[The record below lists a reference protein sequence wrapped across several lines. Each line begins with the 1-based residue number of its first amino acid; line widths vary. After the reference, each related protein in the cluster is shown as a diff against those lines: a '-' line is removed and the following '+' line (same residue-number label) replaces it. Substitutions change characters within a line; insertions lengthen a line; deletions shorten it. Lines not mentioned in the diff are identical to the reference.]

1 MTDRPLILEHDG
13 KPAYV
18 VVRYEVWQ
26 NLLEQAEDADA
37 ARAYDR
43 AKAQPDRET
52 VPIAVADALLAGE
65 NPMRVWRDYRRMT
78 QDQLAAAAGVRRA
91 YIAQLES
98 GRRRGSAQVLAR
110 IARALTLDIDDLI

>member
-26 NLLEQAEDADA
+26 GLLEQAEDADA

-43 AKAQPDRET
+43 AKAQADQET
-52 VPIAVADALLAGE
+52 VPIAVADALIAGE
-65 NPMRVWRDYRRMT
+65 NPIRVWRNYRRMT
-78 QDQLAAAAGVRRA
+78 QDHLATAAGVQRA
-91 YIAQLES
+91 YIAQLEC
-98 GRRRGSAQVLAR
+98 GRRRGSTQVLAR
-110 IARALTLDIDDLI
+110 IARALKVDIDDLI